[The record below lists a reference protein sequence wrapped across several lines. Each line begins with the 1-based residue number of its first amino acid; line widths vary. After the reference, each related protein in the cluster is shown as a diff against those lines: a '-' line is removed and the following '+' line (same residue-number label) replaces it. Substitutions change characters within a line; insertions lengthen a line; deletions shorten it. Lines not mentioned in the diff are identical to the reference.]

1 MQCVKIFIK
10 CNFFQSIL
18 TFNMQIFIS
27 ILQDYLLYVFDA
39 FRIYKK
45 LDKGNN
51 KVFVV
56 VVVVVDL
63 IIIDAEKQQE
73 INSYF
78 CLPST
83 S

>member
-1 MQCVKIFIK
+1 
-10 CNFFQSIL
+10 
-18 TFNMQIFIS
+18 MQIFIS
-27 ILQDYLLYVFDA
+27 ILQDYLLYVFNA
-39 FRIYKK
+39 SSIYKK

-56 VVVVVDL
+56 VVVVVVVVDL
-63 IIIDAEKQQE
+63 IIIVAEKQQE

>member
-1 MQCVKIFIK
+1 
-10 CNFFQSIL
+10 
-18 TFNMQIFIS
+18 MQIFIS

-56 VVVVVDL
+56 VVVVADL
-63 IIIDAEKQQE
+63 IIIVAEKQQE

>member
-1 MQCVKIFIK
+1 M
-10 CNFFQSIL
+10 
-18 TFNMQIFIS
+18 
-27 ILQDYLLYVFDA
+27 LYVFDA
-39 FRIYKK
+39 FSIYKK
-45 LDKGNN
+45 LDKGNYN
-51 KVFVV
+51 KVFVFV

>member
-39 FRIYKK
+39 FSIYKK

>member
-1 MQCVKIFIK
+1 
-10 CNFFQSIL
+10 
-18 TFNMQIFIS
+18 MQIFIS
-27 ILQDYLLYVFDA
+27 ILQDYLLYVFNA
-39 FRIYKK
+39 SSIYKK

-56 VVVVVDL
+56 VVVVDL
-63 IIIDAEKQQE
+63 IIIVEEKQQE

>member
-1 MQCVKIFIK
+1 
-10 CNFFQSIL
+10 
-18 TFNMQIFIS
+18 MQIFIS

-56 VVVVVDL
+56 VVVVVVDL

>member
-1 MQCVKIFIK
+1 MQCVKIFIR

-27 ILQDYLLYVFDA
+27 ILQDYLLHVFNA
-39 FRIYKK
+39 SSIYKK

>member
-1 MQCVKIFIK
+1 
-10 CNFFQSIL
+10 
-18 TFNMQIFIS
+18 MQIFIS
-27 ILQDYLLYVFDA
+27 ILQDYLLYVFNA
-39 FRIYKK
+39 SSIYKK

-63 IIIDAEKQQE
+63 IIIVAEKQQE

-78 CLPST
+78 CLSST

>member
-1 MQCVKIFIK
+1 
-10 CNFFQSIL
+10 
-18 TFNMQIFIS
+18 MQIFIS
-27 ILQDYLLYVFDA
+27 ILQDYLLYVFNA
-39 FRIYKK
+39 SSIYKK

>member
-1 MQCVKIFIK
+1 M
-10 CNFFQSIL
+10 
-18 TFNMQIFIS
+18 
-27 ILQDYLLYVFDA
+27 LYVFNA
-39 FRIYKK
+39 SSIYKK
-45 LDKGNN
+45 LDKGNYN
-51 KVFVV
+51 KVFV

>member
-1 MQCVKIFIK
+1 
-10 CNFFQSIL
+10 
-18 TFNMQIFIS
+18 MQIFIS

>member
-1 MQCVKIFIK
+1 M
-10 CNFFQSIL
+10 
-18 TFNMQIFIS
+18 
-27 ILQDYLLYVFDA
+27 LYVFDA
-39 FRIYKK
+39 FSIYKK

-51 KVFVV
+51 KVFV

>member
-1 MQCVKIFIK
+1 M
-10 CNFFQSIL
+10 
-18 TFNMQIFIS
+18 
-27 ILQDYLLYVFDA
+27 LYVFDA
-39 FRIYKK
+39 FSIYKK

>member
-1 MQCVKIFIK
+1 
-10 CNFFQSIL
+10 
-18 TFNMQIFIS
+18 MQIFIS
-27 ILQDYLLYVFDA
+27 ILQDYLLYVFNA
-39 FRIYKK
+39 SSIYKK

-51 KVFVV
+51 KVL

-63 IIIDAEKQQE
+63 IIIVAEKQQE

>member
-27 ILQDYLLYVFDA
+27 ILQDYLLYVFNA
-39 FRIYKK
+39 SSIYKK

>member
-27 ILQDYLLYVFDA
+27 ILQDYLLYVFNA
-39 FRIYKK
+39 SSIYKK

-56 VVVVVDL
+56 VVVDL
-63 IIIDAEKQQE
+63 IIIVAEKQQE

>member
-1 MQCVKIFIK
+1 
-10 CNFFQSIL
+10 
-18 TFNMQIFIS
+18 MQIFIS

-39 FRIYKK
+39 FSIYKK

-56 VVVVVDL
+56 VVVFDL

>member
-27 ILQDYLLYVFDA
+27 ILQDYLLYVFNA
-39 FRIYKK
+39 SSIYKK

-51 KVFVV
+51 KVFV

>member
-1 MQCVKIFIK
+1 M
-10 CNFFQSIL
+10 
-18 TFNMQIFIS
+18 
-27 ILQDYLLYVFDA
+27 LYVFNA
-39 FRIYKK
+39 SSIYKK

-56 VVVVVDL
+56 VVVDL
-63 IIIDAEKQQE
+63 IIIVAEKQQE

>member
-1 MQCVKIFIK
+1 
-10 CNFFQSIL
+10 
-18 TFNMQIFIS
+18 MQIFIS
-27 ILQDYLLYVFDA
+27 ILQDYLLYVFNA
-39 FRIYKK
+39 FSIYKK
-45 LDKGNN
+45 LDKGNYN
-51 KVFVV
+51 KVFV

>member
-1 MQCVKIFIK
+1 
-10 CNFFQSIL
+10 
-18 TFNMQIFIS
+18 MQIFIS

-39 FRIYKK
+39 FSIYKK

-51 KVFVV
+51 KVFV

>member
-1 MQCVKIFIK
+1 M
-10 CNFFQSIL
+10 
-18 TFNMQIFIS
+18 
-27 ILQDYLLYVFDA
+27 LYVFNA
-39 FRIYKK
+39 SSIYKK

-56 VVVVVDL
+56 VVVVDL
-63 IIIDAEKQQE
+63 IIIVAEKQQE

>member
-1 MQCVKIFIK
+1 M
-10 CNFFQSIL
+10 
-18 TFNMQIFIS
+18 
-27 ILQDYLLYVFDA
+27 LYVFNA
-39 FRIYKK
+39 SSIYKK

-51 KVFVV
+51 KVFV

>member
-1 MQCVKIFIK
+1 
-10 CNFFQSIL
+10 
-18 TFNMQIFIS
+18 MQIFIS

-56 VVVVVDL
+56 VVVVDL

>member
-1 MQCVKIFIK
+1 M
-10 CNFFQSIL
+10 
-18 TFNMQIFIS
+18 
-27 ILQDYLLYVFDA
+27 LYVFNA
-39 FRIYKK
+39 SSIYKK

-51 KVFVV
+51 KVIV

>member
-1 MQCVKIFIK
+1 
-10 CNFFQSIL
+10 
-18 TFNMQIFIS
+18 MQIFIS
-27 ILQDYLLYVFDA
+27 ILQDYLLYVFNA
-39 FRIYKK
+39 SSIYKK

-51 KVFVV
+51 KVF

>member
-1 MQCVKIFIK
+1 
-10 CNFFQSIL
+10 
-18 TFNMQIFIS
+18 MQIFIS
-27 ILQDYLLYVFDA
+27 ILQDYLLYVFNA
-39 FRIYKK
+39 SSIYKK

-51 KVFVV
+51 KVFV

>member
-1 MQCVKIFIK
+1 
-10 CNFFQSIL
+10 
-18 TFNMQIFIS
+18 MQIFIS
-27 ILQDYLLYVFDA
+27 ILQDYLLYVFNA
-39 FRIYKK
+39 SSIYKK

-51 KVFVV
+51 KVIV

>member
-1 MQCVKIFIK
+1 
-10 CNFFQSIL
+10 
-18 TFNMQIFIS
+18 MQIFIS

-39 FRIYKK
+39 FSIYKK
-45 LDKGNN
+45 LDKGNYN

>member
-1 MQCVKIFIK
+1 
-10 CNFFQSIL
+10 
-18 TFNMQIFIS
+18 MQIFIS

-39 FRIYKK
+39 FSIYKK
-45 LDKGNN
+45 LDKGNYN
-51 KVFVV
+51 KVFVFV

>member
-1 MQCVKIFIK
+1 
-10 CNFFQSIL
+10 
-18 TFNMQIFIS
+18 MQIFIS

-39 FRIYKK
+39 FSIYKK